1 MTLRLLCLTALLS
14 LAACAQ
20 AQGAT
25 LGVVGAANDAPL
37 SDGGRWA
44 VIWVHGGMEII
55 DGRTLARRTVDLA
68 GPCAAQFG
76 QPRAVA
82 SGLVLVECSYSVKLG
97 KPKLL
102 VYDLTTR
109 TFTDVPGTEILLR
122 GSDGSTVSDVGRS
135 WIAFALT
142 GHRGE
147 STPGLLNW
155 HTGKAAPAPAFARDH
170 VIDLDAPSATRP
182 ICRAIRRPAS
192 RRRLFIYRKPFALVD
207 RGTASR
213 HRLVL
218 ERCDRRPRALA
229 TGSSARSVSLGARAV
244 AWIDGATIHARSLR
258 DGRERTWRAPPGK
271 AVLGLAE
278 IGSRLLVMIQ
288 GGPYGGPQG
297 FGFTVYSG
305 RLP

>member
-1 MTLRLLCLTALLS
+1 VTARLLCLTALL
-14 LAACAQ
+14 LFAACGP

-25 LGVVGAANDAPL
+25 LDVFGAANDAPL

-44 VIWVHGGMEII
+44 VIWVDGGMEVV

-82 SGLVLVECSYSVKLG
+82 SGLVLVECSYSVAVG
-97 KPKLL
+97 KPKLH
-102 VYDLTTR
+102 VYDLAAG

-122 GSDGSTVSDVGRS
+122 GSDGSTISGIGRS
-135 WIAFALT
+135 WIAFGLT
-142 GHRGE
+142 GHHGE

-155 HTGKAAPAPAFARDH
+155 HTGQAAPAPAFARDR
-170 VIDLDAPSATRP
+170 VGDLDAPSGTRA

-192 RRRLFIYRKPFALVD
+192 RRRLFLYRKPFALVD

-218 ERCDRRPRALA
+218 ERCDRRPRVL
-229 TGSSARSVSLGARAV
+229 TIGSSARSVSLGARAV
-244 AWIDGATIHARSLR
+244 SWIDGATIHARSLR
-258 DGRERTWRAPPGK
+258 DGRERAWRAPLGK

-278 IGSRLLVMIQ
+278 VGSRLLVMIQ
-288 GGPYGGPQG
+288 GGPYGGPHG

-305 RLP
+305 QLP